1 MPRGECPTRPV
12 MLLSGRRVSNGPTDC
27 LYALPWRV
35 VVNAEARSCLAAC
48 HFFGFGFTHVARQLQ
63 ATRPTPK
70 VYFCVPPLHIRARG
84 QRPSCSVIFY
94 AKSSY
99 ITAIQH
105 RGQIRS
111 WVVLGELPVTKKT
124 EQPGRFS
131 AFGVNTP
138 VKSTPAAGYA
148 SGGHNRT
155 PATVTLY
162 IGPFSLFRFSF
173 FLPPLLSRRI
183 LWVGQAATALT
194 AIYRPTKSHSRRNT
208 DCTNG
213 HIPTHKK
220 PFKTQQSCGMPE

>member
-12 MLLSGRRVSNGPTDC
+12 MLLSGRRVSDGPTDC

-94 AKSSY
+94 GKSSY

-111 WVVLGELPVTKKT
+111 WVSCSAAPTCAARPNVPAPSDSTFTSYSRLCSYSHKNR
-124 EQPGRFS
+124 PGFL
-131 AFGVNTP
+131 
-138 VKSTPAAGYA
+138 
-148 SGGHNRT
+148 
-155 PATVTLY
+155 PAT
-162 IGPFSLFRFSF
+162 
-173 FLPPLLSRRI
+173 RI
-183 LWVGQAATALT
+183 PM
-194 AIYRPTKSHSRRNT
+194 R
-208 DCTNG
+208 
-213 HIPTHKK
+213 
-220 PFKTQQSCGMPE
+220 